1 MFRLSWLQKR
11 GPTRETLRRDQT
23 RRRRWPGLGL
33 LVCLAFLQSGCQSGP
48 SCGGCSGL
56 FSPCGFFSR
65 VSNRVFD
72 AEHPQRRLLRP
83 DNRFGRPYRGM
94 VRPRAWS
101 LRQRFRPYPKRHGT
115 LDDLAASDRH
125 ARNPG
130 RDSEGQ
136 DRPTAQRRCVKLE
149 QPELERPA
157 IKPDGSVPGSGIA
170 RYRNESVART
180 MVSTPEPTSRSAQ
193 AASTEVVPAVSGS
206 DVQDPLDHLP
216 PLDLPGEVTRSS
228 ASPTPL
234 TPPAAPVAE
243 RNRLIPPRTS
253 PGRVAKVLP
262 PPAWSTP
269 AAAPTPVAEPSPSAS
284 IGPGLTRFVAVDLK
298 LAGGGAPSA
307 AGLQW
312 LVEKGYRTLLDLRE
326 PSEVPSSFIA
336 EVTNK
341 GLRYVAL
348 PMSLKTIDRDH
359 VDRFHFEIAAGEA
372 RPLFFFDSNGTRAGA
387 LWYIRRIVVDRVDP
401 QIARREAEE
410 LGLVD
415 ETAWMAA
422 TDYVAKIGSPRAGSS
437 SSEARSPS
445 VASPGPSSGQTPAQK
460 APETSSQA
468 STAAAQPTFE
478 PARTTVGQP
487 RDWSRAGYPAPTHS
501 VSPASPPRRDPGAE
515 SILHLHPTPASPS
528 DPLAWRPFAA
538 MVLTGLS
545 LPLAYWSRSIVPTI
559 LAKTRA
565 SLPAPALRPKSL
577 PDESDG

>member
-23 RRRRWPGLGL
+23 RRRRWPGFGL

-65 VSNRVFD
+65 VSNRVMTRSTRNAD
-72 AEHPQRRLLRP
+72 CCGPTIGSGVPIE
-83 DNRFGRPYRGM
+83 Y
-94 VRPRAWS
+94 
-101 LRQRFRPYPKRHGT
+101 GT
-115 LDDLAASDRH
+115 SSSAVV
-125 ARNPG
+125 
-130 RDSEGQ
+130 
-136 DRPTAQRRCVKLE
+136 T
-149 QPELERPA
+149 PA
-157 IKPDGSVPGSGIA
+157 IPSYPSGTVPSTASPPPTDSPEILDPLPKGKIGGPPPNGGASNSSNSSSRTSYQTRRPVPGLGIA

-180 MVSTPEPTSRSAQ
+180 MASTPEPTSRSAQ
-193 AASTEVVPAVSGS
+193 AASNEVAPEASGS
-206 DVQDPLDHLP
+206 DLQDPLDHLP

-228 ASPTPL
+228 ASPTPAS

-243 RNRLIPPRTS
+243 AKLRNPSQNKPGASRESSTTTS
-253 PGRVAKVLP
+253 VA
-262 PPAWSTP
+262 AAATP
-269 AAAPTPVAEPSPSAS
+269 AAEPSNLAN

-326 PSEVPSSFIA
+326 PSEVPSTFIA

-348 PMSLKTIDRDH
+348 PMSLTSIDRDH

-372 RPLFFFDSNGTRAGA
+372 RPLFFFDSNGNRAGV

-401 QIARREAEE
+401 QIAHREAEE

-415 ETAWMAA
+415 KTAWLAA
-422 TDYVAKIGSPRAGSS
+422 TEYVARFASPRAGTST
-437 SSEARSPS
+437 SEARSGS
-445 VASPGPSSGQTPAQK
+445 VASPGPASGVNPGQT
-460 APETSSQA
+460 APESVPG
-468 STAAAQPTFE
+468 STAAAQPTSSQFE
-478 PARTTVGQP
+478 PKSASVPTGPEPVTFTP
-487 RDWSRAGYPAPTHS
+487 PSFSLAMSSNPAPEPS
-501 VSPASPPRRDPGAE
+501 QSSSSSDPASA
-515 SILHLHPTPASPS
+515 S

-538 MVLTGLS
+538 MVVTGLS

-559 LAKTRA
+559 LSKTRA
-565 SLPAPALRPKSL
+565 SLPGPAPRPKSL
-577 PDESDG
+577 PAASDD